1 MNRPSQSRHVRPL
14 DGPYAASAVNRSIPP
29 RVRPLGVPRSPR
41 RRFVPPGAVRA
52 AQVCLLARI
61 IFVVGLVLLAGSAT
75 VPTALNVPGYGHF
88 VLPGSST
95 WSAAAIWVVAG
106 GVFEGA
112 LVLRLGRLRAGSR
125 RVILLV
131 EGLVIAATGLYTA
144 AGLKIALVPLVSAI
158 AAMVLLRLDH
168 VRHSFDRARAARRVL
183 WQEIPATLFDGYSLP
198 DPTATKEIQ
207 RIGYRVGV
215 DSDRGRA
222 AASEMSR
229 A

>member
-1 MNRPSQSRHVRPL
+1 
-14 DGPYAASAVNRSIPP
+14 
-29 RVRPLGVPRSPR
+29 
-41 RRFVPPGAVRA
+41 
-52 AQVCLLARI
+52 VCLLSRI

-75 VPTALNVPGYGHF
+75 IPTALYVPGYGHF

-95 WSAAAIWVVAG
+95 WSAAAVWVVAG
-106 GVFEGA
+106 AVFEGA

-144 AGLKIALVPLVSAI
+144 AGLKVALVPLVIAI
-158 AAMVLLRLDH
+158 AGMVLLRLDH
-168 VRHSFDRARAARRVL
+168 VRHSFARARAARRVL
-183 WQEIPATLFDGYSLP
+183 WQEIPASLFDGYALP

-215 DSDRGRA
+215 DSERARA

>member
-1 MNRPSQSRHVRPL
+1 M
-14 DGPYAASAVNRSIPP
+14 PP
-29 RVRPLGVPRSPR
+29 A
-41 RRFVPPGAVRA
+41 AVRV
-52 AQVCLLARI
+52 AQVFLLARI
-61 IFVVGLVLLAGSAT
+61 TVVVGLVLLAASAT
-75 VPTALNVPGYGHF
+75 VPTALDVPGFGHF
-88 VLPGSST
+88 VLPGSPT

-106 GVFEGA
+106 AVFEGA

-131 EGLVIAATGLYTA
+131 EGLVIAASGLYTA
-144 AGLKIALVPLVSAI
+144 AGLKVALMPLVSAI
-158 AAMVLLRLDH
+158 AAMILLRLDH
-168 VRHSFDRARAARRVL
+168 VRHSFERARVARRVL
-183 WQEIPATLFDGYSLP
+183 LQEIPATLFDGYAIP